1 MGARRRTAATDEGTR
16 LTDHVLELS
25 WDAGYVAPAHVFDTT
40 RKSARLVAR
49 LDAEPVAGVRV
60 VAPGAEHLADAE
72 AAIAR
77 LHDPAYVAALR
88 AGTPSELAESQGFT
102 WDPGIWTMAVHS
114 TAGVLR
120 AVDRAL
126 AVGAAGSLSS
136 GLHHARRER
145 GAGFCTV
152 NGLVAAIE
160 RAVAR
165 LDAAGARDAAGR
177 PLDVVLLDVDAHF
190 GGGSHALLVD
200 RPDLAARTVVLD
212 LSTDPYDAYDP
223 DVPDATVVL
232 WPDDVSDDYLDTLDR
247 MLAGV
252 DTASVG
258 LVLHN
263 AGMDPFPAVGRDDLA
278 ARERAIARWAAD
290 AGLPLAFVLAGGY
303 TASQTLDELVDLH
316 LATVA
321 AVAEVA
327 PTLAAARR
335 AAGTEGPEE

>member
-1 MGARRRTAATDEGTR
+1 M
-16 LTDHVLELS
+16 TDHPLELA
-25 WDAGYVAPAHVFDTT
+25 WDEGYVAPAHVFDTT
-40 RKSARLVAR
+40 RKSARLVER
-49 LDAEPVAGVRV
+49 LAADPRPGVAV
-60 VAPGAEHLADAE
+60 VAPDDRHRADAE

-88 AGTPSELAESQGFT
+88 TGTPRDLAESQGFV
-102 WDPGIWTMAVHS
+102 WDADIWTMAVHS

-126 AVGAAGSLSS
+126 AAGAAGSLSS
-136 GLHHARRER
+136 GLHHARRGR

-152 NGLVAAIE
+152 NGLVAGIE

-165 LDAAGARDAAGR
+165 LDAVGATDPSGH

-212 LSTDPYDAYDP
+212 LSTDPFDAYDP
-223 DVPDATVVL
+223 EVPDATVVL
-232 WPDDVSDDYLDTLDR
+232 WPDDVSDGYLDTLAR

-252 DTASVG
+252 HREGVG
-258 LVLHN
+258 LVLLN
-263 AGMDPFPAVGRDDLA
+263 AGVDPFPRVGRDVLA
-278 ARERAIARWAAD
+278 ERERMIAGWCAE

-303 TASQTLDELVDLH
+303 TTSQTLDELVDLH
-316 LATVA
+316 LATVDAVA
-321 AVAEVA
+321 AVAPA
-327 PTLAAARR
+327 LAAARP
-335 AAGTEGPEE
+335 AGTGGRAE